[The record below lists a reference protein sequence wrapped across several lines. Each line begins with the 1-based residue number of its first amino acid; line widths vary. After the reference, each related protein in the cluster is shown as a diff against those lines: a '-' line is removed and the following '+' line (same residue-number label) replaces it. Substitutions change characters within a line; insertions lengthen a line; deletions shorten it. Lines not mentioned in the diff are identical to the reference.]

1 MSADR
6 KAVQAAMKAGGSK
19 LTKEQIVERL
29 MKSADQ
35 LFNDRVQLRQMTD
48 ILADAYGDAT
58 GLVTQDMY
66 GNKLVKETKDKAYEL
81 DHQIGDLARQME
93 YLARELKK
101 K

>member
-1 MSADR
+1 M
-6 KAVQAAMKAGGSK
+6 KAGAMKAGGSQ

-58 GLVTQDMY
+58 GLVTQGMY
-66 GNKLVKETKDKAYEL
+66 MNKLIKETKDKAYEL